1 MSERCLYCY
10 EELSV
15 QEKDFHKK
23 CSLKIF
29 SKRQPPEVDFLES
42 ELESKGLITL
52 NKRKVITGVQLKL
65 SVEDEKGKDNTDRL
79 TITGLSGGY
88 ILKPQSEKYPYMPEL
103 EDLTMHLAEISGI
116 KTVPHSLIRMK
127 SGNLAYI
134 TKRIDRTK
142 DNGKIHMED
151 MCQLTERLTENKYS
165 GSYEQLIKL
174 IKKFT
179 LRELDV
185 INYFEVVLFS
195 FLTANSDMHLKN
207 FSLIYSGNDDVQ
219 LSPAYD
225 LLPVK
230 LILRED
236 TEEMALSL
244 DGKKKEITG
253 NNFRKFFSRTELPE
267 KIFYNII
274 SKYKDITKLWYSFIQ
289 KGFIPQEIKDEY
301 IKTIE
306 NNLSR
311 VNIL

>member
-1 MSERCLYCY
+1 MPERCLYCY
-10 EELSV
+10 EELSG

-23 CSLKIF
+23 CSLKF
-29 SKRQPPEVDFLES
+29 FGKRQPPEVDFLES

-134 TKRIDRTK
+134 TNRIDRTK

-274 SKYKDITKLWYSFIQ
+274 SKYK
-289 KGFIPQEIKDEY
+289 
-301 IKTIE
+301 
-306 NNLSR
+306 

>member
-1 MSERCLYCY
+1 MPERCLYCY
-10 EELSV
+10 EELNG

-23 CSLKIF
+23 CSFKIF
-29 SKRQPPEVDFLES
+29 GKRQPPEVDFLES

-65 SVEDEKGKDNTDRL
+65 SVENQKGKDNTDRL

-103 EDLTMHLAEISGI
+103 EDLTMHLAEIAGI

-134 TKRIDRTK
+134 TKRIDRTAE
-142 DNGKIHMED
+142 NEKIHMED
-151 MCQLTERLTENKYS
+151 MCQLTERLTENKYN
-165 GSYEQLIKL
+165 GSYEQVAKV

-185 INYFEVVLFS
+185 INYFEIVLFS

-207 FSLIYSGNDDVQ
+207 FSLIYSNNDDIQ

-230 LILRED
+230 LLLPED
-236 TEEMALSL
+236 EEETALSL
-244 DGKKKEITG
+244 DGKKKKING
-253 NNFRKFFSRTELPE
+253 KNFRQFFLRTELPE
-267 KIFYNII
+267 KTYHNILA
-274 SKYKDITKLWYSFIQ
+274 KYKNLPNQWFPFIR
-289 KGFIPQEIKDEY
+289 KGFIPEKLKDKY

>member
-1 MSERCLYCY
+1 MPERCLYCY
-10 EELSV
+10 EDLSE

-29 SKRQPPEVDFLES
+29 GKKQPPEVDFLES

-65 SVEDEKGKDNTDRL
+65 SVENEKGKDNTDRL

-88 ILKPQSEKYPYMPEL
+88 ILKPQSEKYPNMPEL

-142 DNGKIHMED
+142 DNEKIHMED
-151 MCQLTERLTENKYS
+151 MCQLSERLTENKYNS
-165 GSYEQLIKL
+165 SYEQIAKI

-179 LRELDV
+179 FKELDV
-185 INYFEVVLFS
+185 INYFEIVLFS

-207 FSLIYSGNDDVQ
+207 FSLIYSGSDDVR

-230 LILRED
+230 LILLED
-236 TEEMALSL
+236 KEEMALSL
-244 DGKKKEITG
+244 DGKRKKITG
-253 NNFRKFFSRTELPE
+253 KNFRQFFNRTELPE
-267 KIFYNII
+267 KTFDNIL
-274 SKYKDITKLWYSFIQ
+274 SKYKDLPKLWFPFIQ
-289 KGFIPQEIKDEY
+289 KGFIPQKIKDEY
-301 IKTIE
+301 IKIIE

-311 VNIL
+311 LSLL